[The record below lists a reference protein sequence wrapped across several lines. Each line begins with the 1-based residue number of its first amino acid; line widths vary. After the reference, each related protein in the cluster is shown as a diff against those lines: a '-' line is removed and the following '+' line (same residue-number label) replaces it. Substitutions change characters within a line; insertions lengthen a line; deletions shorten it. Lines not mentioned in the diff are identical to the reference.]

1 MSVHQAVETVAPE
14 VLTRLVDEDAAEEEE
29 RQQVGDGHQ
38 RVHAVGQVPDDGEVH
53 DAAHEEGGDV
63 EQAVDDDPAAAA

>member
-1 MSVHQAVETVAPE
+1 M
-14 VLTRLVDEDAAEEEE
+14 DEDAAEEEE

-53 DAAHEEGGDV
+53 DAADEEGGDV
-63 EQAVDDDPAAAA
+63 ADAVDDDPATAA